1 MKIASWVLTCA
12 IAAGAVFGGVRAAS
26 PPQIPKTPSGRVLAA
41 WLQAFDSGDRGKF
54 KAFLQQ
60 YEPQR
65 LPQLDDLMQFRSMT
79 GGFDLRK
86 IEKSSADSIT
96 ALVQEH
102 LSDQFA
108 RLTFAL
114 QSAKP
119 PKIKTASLDAI
130 PRPAEFALPHLSQ
143 QELVAALQP
152 RVEQAAASGAFSGA
166 VLVAKDGK
174 PIFEKAYGLADRAR
188 NIANTVDTQFRI
200 GSMNKMFTATAVMQ
214 LVQAGKIDLDKPL
227 GTYLTDYP
235 NKTTASTVTIRDLL
249 THTGGTG
256 DIFGPEFDKN
266 RLKLR
271 TLQDYIDLYGS
282 RAPAFTPGSKFDYSN
297 YGFILLG
304 AVVEKVSGQSYYD
317 YVREHIYAP
326 AGMTSTGS
334 QPEDVAVPNR
344 SIGYMSAPSGGLQPN
359 TATLPYRGTSA
370 GGGYST
376 VGDLLRFA
384 NALENHTLLNAQYTE
399 MMTTG
404 KVAMGP
410 DMKYGFGFGDRTV
423 NGVRC
428 FGHNGGAPG
437 MNGDLEICP
446 SDGYVIA
453 VLSNLDPPAASR
465 VADFVTNRLPL

>member
-1 MKIASWVLTCA
+1 MKIGSWVFACVLLV
-12 IAAGAVFGGVRAAS
+12 AGVAVRAQSAGT
-26 PPQIPKTPSGRVLAA
+26 PPIPGTPAGRVLTA
-41 WLQAFDSGDRGKF
+41 WLQAFDSGDRAKF
-54 KAFLQQ
+54 KAFLQR

-65 LPQLDDLMQFRSMT
+65 LPQLDDEMQFRAMT

-86 IEKSSADSIT
+86 IEKSGADSIT

-108 RLTFAL
+108 RLTFNL
-114 QSAKP
+114 QSSAP
-119 PKIKTASLDAI
+119 PRIKNGSLEAI
-130 PRPAEFALPHLSQ
+130 PRPAGFALPHLSQ
-143 QELVAALQP
+143 PELIAALQP
-152 RVEQAAASGAFSGA
+152 RIEEQAAAGAFAGA

-174 PIFEKAYGLADRAR
+174 PVFEKAYGLADRAH
-188 NIANTVDTQFRI
+188 NTPNTVDTQFRI
-200 GSMNKMFTATAVMQ
+200 GSMNKMFTATAIMQ
-214 LVQAGKIDLDKPL
+214 LVQAGKIGLDKPF

-235 NKTTASTVTIRDLL
+235 NKEMAASVTIRELL

-256 DIFGPEFDKN
+256 DIFGPEFQKN

-282 RAPAFTPGSKFDYSN
+282 RPAAFKPGSKFEYSN

-304 AVVEKVSGQSYYD
+304 AVIEKVSGQSYYD
-317 YVREHIYAP
+317 YVRTHVYEP
-326 AGMTSTGS
+326 AGMTSTDS
-334 QPEDVAVPNR
+334 EPEAAAVANR
-344 SIGYMSAPSGGLQPN
+344 STGYMSGPDGALQPN
-359 TATLPYRGTSA
+359 TDTLPYRGTSA

-384 NALENHTLLNAQYTE
+384 DALQNHTLLNAQYTE

-410 DMKYGFGFGDRTV
+410 QMQYGFGFGDRMV
-423 NGVRC
+423 NGTRC

-446 SDGYVIA
+446 QAGYVIA
-453 VLSNLDPPAASR
+453 VLSNLVTPAAGR
-465 VADFVTNRLPL
+465 VAEFIANRLPQ

>member
-1 MKIASWVLTCA
+1 MKIASWVLSCSVAIGACA
-12 IAAGAVFGGVRAAS
+12 VAQAAAPPAVPA
-26 PPQIPKTPSGRVLAA
+26 TPAGRVLSA
-41 WLQAFDSGDRGKF
+41 WLQAFDSGDRQTL
-54 KAFLQQ
+54 KAFMQR

-65 LPQLDDLMQFRSMT
+65 LPQLDGEMQFRAMT

-86 IEKSSADSIT
+86 IEKSAPDSIT

-108 RLTFAL
+108 RLTFQV
-114 QSAKP
+114 QSKP
-119 PKIKTASLDAI
+119 PYRITGGSLDAI
-130 PRPAEFALPHLSQ
+130 PRPAQFALPHLAQ
-143 QELVAALQP
+143 AQLLAVAQTQ
-152 RVEQAAASGAFSGA
+152 VERQAAAGRFSGA
-166 VLVAKDGK
+166 VLIAKDGK
-174 PIFEKAYGLADRAR
+174 PVYEKAYGLADRAKK
-188 NIANTVDTQFRI
+188 IPNTVDTKFRI
-200 GSMNKMFTATAVMQ
+200 GSMSKMFTATAIMQ
-214 LVQAGKIDLDKPL
+214 LVQTGKIDLDKPF

-235 NKTTASTVTIRDLL
+235 NKATASTVTIRQLL

-256 DIFGPEFDKN
+256 DIFGPQFDKN

-271 TLQDYIDLYGS
+271 TLQDYIALYGS
-282 RAPAFTPGSKFDYSN
+282 RPPAFKPGSKFEYSN
-297 YGFILLG
+297 YGFVLLG
-304 AVVEKVSGQSYYD
+304 AVIEKVSGQSYYD
-317 YVREHIYAP
+317 YVREHIYQP
-326 AGMTSTGS
+326 AGMTATGS
-334 QPEDVAVPNR
+334 EPEDAAVPDR
-344 SIGYMSAPSGGLQPN
+344 SVGYMAAPKGGVQPN
-359 TATLPYRGTSA
+359 TDTLPYRGTSA

-384 NALENHTLLNAQYTE
+384 NALENHTLLNAQYTG

-410 DMKYGFGFGDRTV
+410 GIKYGFGFGDVTV

-446 SDGYVIA
+446 GDGFVIA

-465 VADFVTNRLPL
+465 VAQFIASRLPL